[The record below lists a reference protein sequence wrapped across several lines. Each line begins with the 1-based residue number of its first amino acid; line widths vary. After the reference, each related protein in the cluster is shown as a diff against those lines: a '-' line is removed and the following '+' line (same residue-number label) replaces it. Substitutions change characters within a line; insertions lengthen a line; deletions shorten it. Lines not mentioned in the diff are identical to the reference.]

1 LLFAIGAP
9 WASARTISPRL
20 IPLVAALVV
29 AAAFAT
35 PVAAGSSSAEATDIA
50 VTAGGAAAG
59 AAAGPKVVIV
69 VGPAHGS
76 TGKYLASAR
85 RLAAQARSYGARVSE
100 IYSPNAT
107 WSRVKAAAKGA
118 NLLIYL
124 GHGNG
129 TPSPYTNRPEST
141 NGMGLNASASGSHA
155 NTKYYGSPYMD
166 QIQLAP
172 NAVVILNRL
181 CYASGNNEWGA
192 GNPTLATATRRVD
205 MYGWSFFR
213 AGAKAVFAEGI
224 TDPSYVLKGLFK
236 TNQTIE
242 QIFWSSPDATDRYER
257 EFASKKT
264 PGMEAILDPY
274 APSRYYRSVI
284 GKLTLKASDWR

>member
-1 LLFAIGAP
+1 MLFAMGAQR
-9 WASARTISPRL
+9 ASLHRNSARFGSL
-20 IPLVAALVV
+20 IAALVLGALFV
-29 AAAFAT
+29 APVSAASSAVDPAPVVSSGDPAAAT
-35 PVAAGSSSAEATDIA
+35 
-50 VTAGGAAAG
+50 
-59 AAAGPKVVIV
+59 GPKVVIV
-69 VGPAHGS
+69 VGPAHGA
-76 TGKYLASAR
+76 TGKYISSAR
-85 RLAAQARSYGARVSE
+85 RLASQARSYGARVTE
-100 IYSPNAT
+100 LYSPNAT
-107 WSRVKAAAKGA
+107 WARVKAAAKGA

-141 NGMGLNASASGSHA
+141 NGMGLNSSASGSHG
-155 NTKYYGSPYMD
+155 NTKYYGAPYVD

-192 GNPTLATATRRVD
+192 GNPTLAVATRRVD

-236 TNQTIE
+236 TDKTIE
-242 QIFWSSPDATDRYER
+242 QIFWSSPNATDRYTR
-257 EFASKKT
+257 EFNST
-264 PGMEAILDPY
+264 RTTGMSAVLDPY